1 MGGVQLWQYHARVAR
16 RRATSGS
23 VAGGRIALAVADIC
37 AASAELRSNGARVV
51 GEPVDYSVC
60 RAVEVL
66 DPDGNTAI
74 LHQRADGS
82 ELAML

>member
-1 MGGVQLWQYHARVAR
+1 MGGVQLWQYHARVVGGVQLPEAI
-16 RRATSGS
+16 
-23 VAGGRIALAVADIC
+23 AGGRIALAVADIC